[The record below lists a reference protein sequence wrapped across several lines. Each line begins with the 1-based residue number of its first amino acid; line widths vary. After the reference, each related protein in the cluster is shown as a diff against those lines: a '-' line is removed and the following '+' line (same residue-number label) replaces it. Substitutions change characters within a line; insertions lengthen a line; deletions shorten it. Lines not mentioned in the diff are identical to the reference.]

1 MTGQP
6 IQNDGFME
14 QHNNAS
20 HLNHAYNSCKN
31 DVDRCKNTMLTAL
44 KKKQK
49 KMITL

>member
-20 HLNHAYNSCKN
+20 HLNHAYKN

-44 KKKQK
+44 KKNK
-49 KMITL
+49 KK